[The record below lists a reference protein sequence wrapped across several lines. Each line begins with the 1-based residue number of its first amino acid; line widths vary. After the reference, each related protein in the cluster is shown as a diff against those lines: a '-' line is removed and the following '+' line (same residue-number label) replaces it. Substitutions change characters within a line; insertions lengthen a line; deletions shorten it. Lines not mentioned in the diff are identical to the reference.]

1 MSIGERIRK
10 LRKKNGL
17 SQAEL
22 GETVGVESNTIS
34 RWERND
40 LIPKGT
46 SLARVAR
53 ALNTTSAYLLEETND
68 PSLPRDVLSIDAISP
83 ESREPSGKRLI
94 IKNRDMYVDLPETSE
109 GFEMLRRFF
118 DMQTATG
125 NGVMMSRTAVQA

>member
-46 SLARVAR
+46 SLARIAR

-125 NGVMMSRTAVQA
+125 NGVMMSRPAVQT

>member
-1 MSIGERIRK
+1 MSIGERIRN
-10 LRKKNGL
+10 LRKKNKL

-22 GETVGVESNTIS
+22 GEAVGVESNTIS

-46 SLARVAR
+46 SLARIAR
-53 ALNTTSAYLLEETND
+53 ALSTTSAYLLEETND
-68 PSLPRDVLSIDAISP
+68 PSLPRDILSIDDVSP
-83 ESREPSGKRLI
+83 ESHEPTGKRLI

-118 DMQTATG
+118 DMQVAT
-125 NGVMMSRTAVQA
+125 NAARTAVMG

>member
-118 DMQTATG
+118 DMQVAA
-125 NGVMMSRTAVQA
+125 NAARTAVMG

>member
-46 SLARVAR
+46 FLARVAR

-118 DMQTATG
+118 DMQTAAG
-125 NGVMMSRTAVQA
+125 NGVTMNRAAVQL